1 MRTQTTPEATAEVAK
16 QSVKLEEAFALWK
29 NKSKAGNDYLSGVD
43 LHKNKLVG
51 YFNGKK
57 KNPKEPDIRVY
68 TLVEG
73 KQGQEVASL
82 WTATSKNDK
91 QFLTGLTSD
100 KEKLVAFFDGKE
112 KHPYIRA
119 YFKEN

>member
-1 MRTQTTPEATAEVAK
+1 MRTNQTETTKEVAK

-29 NKSKAGNDYLSGVD
+29 NKSKSGYDYLSGND

-51 YFNGKK
+51 YFNTNK

-68 TLVEG
+68 GTDSDG
-73 KQGQEVASL
+73 KQVKEVASL
-82 WTATSKNDK
+82 WSTVSKNDK
-91 QFLTGLTSD
+91 QFLTGSTSD